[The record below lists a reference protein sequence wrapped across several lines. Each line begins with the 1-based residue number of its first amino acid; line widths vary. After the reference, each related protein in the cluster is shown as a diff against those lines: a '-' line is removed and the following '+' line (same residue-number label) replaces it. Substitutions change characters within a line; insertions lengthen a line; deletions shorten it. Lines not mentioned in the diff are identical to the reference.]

1 MKRKSIPG
9 PDKLHFFKVWART
22 EGHGET
28 IRGRHWT
35 LERGAGGVIQRE
47 TADTCIGRM
56 RGVARGLEGDIAAL
70 RRLREGQRTIERE
83 TMIHGAFE

>member
-1 MKRKSIPG
+1 M
-9 PDKLHFFKVWART
+9 
-22 EGHGET
+22 
-28 IRGRHWT
+28 
-35 LERGAGGVIQRE
+35 IQRE

-83 TMIHGAFE
+83 TMIHGAPSLNEGR